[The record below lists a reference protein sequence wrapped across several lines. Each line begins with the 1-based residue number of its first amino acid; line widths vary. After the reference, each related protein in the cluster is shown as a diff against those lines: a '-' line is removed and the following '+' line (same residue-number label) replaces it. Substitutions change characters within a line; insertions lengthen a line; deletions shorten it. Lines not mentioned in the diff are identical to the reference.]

1 MTGSAVR
8 AVATRLRAMLARP
21 APQGH
26 DSPACGVAT
35 PAWRPGWALAG
46 AVAGTACQL
55 QQAALWPPAG
65 YVAIAAAGALALP
78 LRLRLAWGLAGLALA
93 FGLTGWRAGVFQAQD
108 LPAALEG
115 QDIAVVGRIASLPQR
130 GPSGERFEFV
140 VEQASLAGAPVRVP
154 PRLWLGWYGA
164 TEAAARPAL
173 AASDRWA
180 FEVRLKRPHGSL
192 NPHGFDRE
200 RWLWEQG
207 IGATGYVRQGRGE
220 AAPRRLGTT
229 PWHPVDRG
237 RQAIVGAIERQVSD
251 PRAAGVLAAL
261 VVGEQSAI
269 ERADWALYR
278 DTGVAHLM
286 AISGLHITLF
296 AWLATALFGAL
307 WRGLGRHW
315 PALPMRCPASL
326 AAGWGGVACAAA
338 YALLAGW
345 GVPAQRTV
353 LMLAVVVGL
362 RLSVRRWPW
371 PAVWLLAM
379 VAVLVLDPW
388 ALLAPGFWLSFLA
401 VAVLFA
407 ADPAR
412 RSVADD
418 APRGWRRWGRP
429 AWALWREQWLM
440 TLALAP
446 LGLVLFGQVSLVG
459 LLANLVAIP
468 WVTLVVTPVALL
480 GVLLPPLWTA
490 AAWAVDVLGV
500 AMQALAAWPWAVW
513 HRPAAPAP
521 LALAAVAG
529 GVLLALRLPPLLRVA
544 GLLLAAPALLY
555 TPPRPGVGTFELT
568 AIDVGQGSAVLV
580 RTANHALVYDSGPR
594 WNPEADAGERIVLPL
609 LRALG
614 VRPDRV
620 VISHR
625 DSDHAGGAE
634 ALRAAFPAAVWRSSF
649 DADPALRCRA
659 GERWQ
664 WDGVDFEL
672 LHPDEAAYAAP
683 GLSSNA
689 MSCVLRV
696 AAPGGSAWLAGDIPA
711 EQEVRLALAR
721 PQERATL
728 LLAPHHGSASS
739 SSPVLLNTLQPRW
752 VIVQS
757 GYRNRFGHPAGVVVA
772 RYAERGIAWV
782 DSPRC
787 GAATW
792 RSAAPHALHCE
803 REWARRYWHHL
814 DRPATTAAG
823 PELAILP
830 SGEKQP

>member
-1 MTGSAVR
+1 MAGGVVGTAVQLLQAHLWPV
-8 AVATRLRAMLARP
+8 AVYQVLALGGLLAMRWRLRA
-21 APQGH
+21 
-26 DSPACGVAT
+26 
-35 PAWRPGWALAG
+35 AWLLAG
-46 AVAGTACQL
+46 A
-55 QQAALWPPAG
+55 
-65 YVAIAAAGALALP
+65 
-78 LRLRLAWGLAGLALA
+78 ALA
-93 FGLTGWRAGVFQAQD
+93 FGCTGWRAGAYLGQG
-108 LPAALEG
+108 LSPALEG
-115 QDIAVVGRIASLPQR
+115 RDIAVVGRVASLPQT
-130 GPSGERFEFV
+130 GPGGERFEFV
-140 VEQASLAGAPVRVP
+140 VEQATLDGEAVSIPA
-154 PRLWLGWYGA
+154 RLLLGWYVSASEEGA
-164 TEAAARPAL
+164 SARLPGLWAGE
-173 AASDRWA
+173 RWA
-180 FEVRLKRPHGSL
+180 FGVRLKRPHGSR

-207 IGATGYVRQGRGE
+207 IGATGHVRLGARD
-220 AAPRRLGTT
+220 AAPRRLGQT
-229 PWHPVDRG
+229 PWHPVDRV
-237 RQAIVGAIERQVSD
+237 RQAISRAIAERVDD

-269 ERADWALYR
+269 ERADWALFR

-296 AWLATALFGAL
+296 AWLATALMGAL
-307 WRGLGRHW
+307 WRVLGRHW
-315 PALPMRCPASL
+315 PALPMHCPAGL
-326 AAGWGGVACAAA
+326 AAGWGGLACAAA

-362 RLSVRRWPW
+362 RASVRRWPW

-379 VAVLVLDPW
+379 AAVLALDPL

-401 VAVLFA
+401 VAVLFT

-412 RSVADD
+412 GGTGSD
-418 APRGWRRWGRP
+418 APGGWQRGLRAAG
-429 AWALWREQWLM
+429 ALWREQWLM

-468 WVTLVVTPVALL
+468 WVTLVVTPLALLGALVAPLWGLAAAAVDALVALL
-480 GVLLPPLWTA
+480 QV
-490 AAWAVDVLGV
+490 
-500 AMQALAAWPWAVW
+500 LAAWPWAVL
-513 HRPAAPAP
+513 HRPAVPAP
-521 LALAAVAG
+521 LALAAVLG
-529 GVLLALRLPPLLRVA
+529 GVLLAVRLPPVLRFA
-544 GLLLAAPALLY
+544 GLLLVAPALLY
-555 TPPRPGVGTFELT
+555 VPPRPAPGAFDVT

-580 RTANHALVYDSGPR
+580 RTAKHALVYDAGPR

-614 VRPDRV
+614 VQPDRV
-620 VISHR
+620 LISHR
-625 DSDHAGGAE
+625 DSDHAGGAD
-634 ALRAAFPAAVWRSSF
+634 ALRAAFPGAVWQSSF
-649 DADPALRCRA
+649 DADPARRCLA

-672 LHPDEAAYAAP
+672 LHPGAAAYAAP

-689 MSCVLRV
+689 MSCVLRI
-696 AAPGGSAWLAGDIPA
+696 AAGGQVAWLAGDIPA
-711 EQEVRLALAR
+711 AQEVRLALAR

-728 LLAPHHGSASS
+728 LLAPHHGSATS

-757 GYRNRFGHPAGVVVA
+757 GYRNRFGHPAAGVVA
-772 RYAERGIAWV
+772 RYDARGIAWV

-792 RSAAPHALHCE
+792 RSDAPEAMRCE
-803 REWARRYWHHL
+803 REVSRRYWHHP
-814 DRPATTAAG
+814 DRPMTSSAG

-830 SGEKQP
+830 PGEKDP